1 MLRQMK
7 GDDIAER
14 LLTFAKRVLRLC
26 RQLPD
31 DYAGRHVSRQ
41 LIRCSSGGGSNYEEA
56 RGAESLADFTHKLG
70 VARKEIRESLYWLRL
85 IDGELLE
92 DQQLAALIREARE
105 LSAILTT
112 SVRTARLR
120 ERAERKGDRSPSHRS

>member
-1 MLRQMK
+1 MK

-14 LLTFAKRVLRLC
+14 LLTFAKRVLRLS

-31 DYAGRHVSRQ
+31 DYAGRHASRQ

-70 VARKEIRESLYWLRL
+70 VARKELRESLYWLRL
-85 IDGELLE
+85 IDGELLQDE
-92 DQQLAALIREARE
+92 SIAPLIREARE

-120 ERAERKGDRSPSHRS
+120 QTAERKRDRPPTHRS

>member
-1 MLRQMK
+1 MK

-14 LLTFAKRVLRLC
+14 LLAFAKSVLRLC

-31 DYAGRHVSRQ
+31 DYAGKHVSRQ

-56 RGAESLADFTHKLG
+56 RGAESLADFTHKLA
-70 VARKEIRESLYWLRL
+70 VAKKEIRESLYWLRL
-85 IDGELLE
+85 IDGELLQDE
-92 DQQLAALIREARE
+92 QLAPLIREARE

-112 SVRTARLR
+112 SVRTARMR
-120 ERAERKGDRSPSHRS
+120 EKAERRADRSPNHRT

>member
-1 MLRQMK
+1 MK

-14 LLTFAKRVLRLC
+14 LLAFAKHVLRLC

-31 DYAGRHVSRQ
+31 DYAGKHVFRQ

-56 RGAESLADFTHKLG
+56 RGAESLADFTHKLA
-70 VARKEIRESLYWLRL
+70 VAKKEIPESLYWLQL
-85 IDGELLE
+85 IDGELLKDE
-92 DQQLAALIREARE
+92 QLSPLIREARE

-112 SVRTARLR
+112 SVRTARMR
-120 ERAERKGDRSPSHRS
+120 VKAERSADRPPNHRS

>member
-1 MLRQMK
+1 MLRPMK

-14 LLTFAKRVLRLC
+14 LLTFAKSVLRLC
-26 RQLPD
+26 PQLPD

-92 DQQLAALIREARE
+92 DHQLAALIREARE

-120 ERAERKGDRSPSHRS
+120 ETAERKGDRSPRHRS